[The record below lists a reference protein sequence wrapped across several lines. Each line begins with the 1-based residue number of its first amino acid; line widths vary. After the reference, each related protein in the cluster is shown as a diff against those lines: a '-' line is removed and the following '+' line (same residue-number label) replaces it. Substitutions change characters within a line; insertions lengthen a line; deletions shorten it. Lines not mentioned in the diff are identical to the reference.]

1 MCPLMFSVL
10 ANLRA
15 DGGGGVGTGPFLFP
29 MTRGDLGGAVR
40 KELTGVS
47 VYTSTQVSN
56 TRAKNAGAN
65 LTYILIGNFLF
76 GVGARGLRL

>member
-1 MCPLMFSVL
+1 
-10 ANLRA
+10 
-15 DGGGGVGTGPFLFP
+15 